1 MKKLLT
7 SNITNTAKMPI
18 RKMTLDHVQESYNEQ
33 IRALAIQMGTDDYPG
48 TPGTTARDILF
59 GLQSTT
65 VGSAFT
71 ANRGAVY
78 SQGEI
83 FLVDAAS
90 FTIGAGQFPIFVL
103 ATTYATGDPTEFTD
117 GNQYQIHQIRKLT
130 LVSGT
135 TSTAGYFDTFSLFS
149 NKTLPTEVRSGA
161 GITNGANITG
171 GTAYAKKDHLG
182 VVVMHGSVQMNSTF
196 SATFPNNILCTLPAT
211 HRPLQDIR
219 CIATISNGVNYNS
232 IVIDIDNSTGNV
244 FVSKDPN
251 TLIGNNAAVSLDS
264 IVFYTI

>member
-83 FLVDAAS
+83 FFVDAAS
-90 FTIGAGQFPIFVL
+90 FTIGAGEYPIFVL

-117 GNQYQIHQIRKLT
+117 GNTYQIHQIRKLT

-135 TSTAGYFDTFSLFS
+135 TSTTNYFDTFSLFS
-149 NKTLPTEVRSGA
+149 NKTLPTTITTGA
-161 GITNGANITG
+161 GVTNGANITSSDIR
-171 GTAYAKKDHLG
+171 AKKDHLG
-182 VVVMHGSVQMNSTF
+182 VVVMSGTATMNSSFTA
-196 SATFPNNILCTLPAT
+196 SSPNNLICTLSST
-211 HRPLQDIR
+211 HRPAHDTRIVTTITNGTTNNH
-219 CIATISNGVNYNS
+219 CIVTV
-232 IVIDIDNSTGNV
+232 DDTTGEV
-244 FVSKDPN
+244 RLIADPN
-251 TLIGNNAAVSLDS
+251 TLVGNNAVIHLDN